1 MMVMTPLDIS
11 VKKSRLESLINMCKH
26 YGCFIFQVGIDMSR
40 YPSFATEFQFVER
53 MVAEESVFCLPG
65 KVSHTTNCAFK

>member
-1 MMVMTPLDIS
+1 MA
-11 VKKSRLESLINMCKH
+11 
-26 YGCFIFQVGIDMSR
+26 R

-65 KVSHTTNCAFK
+65 KVSLHVITIIGKLISSVVKVPQ